1 MQVMAA
7 AIPNLPPCRIILIRV
22 AVIMAEPSSSTSTS
36 KPATFAELPALL
48 ASAPHRLL
56 FLAGSVAVL
65 LSMAWWAVELT
76 WMRFGLGG
84 WPQPSVPPGWAHAML
99 IQYGMFPL
107 FMFGFLLTVFPR
119 WLNRPSLPR
128 SRYVPVAGCVFG
140 GYVLANVG
148 LLDLPW
154 LLRLGFAVML
164 VGYLIGTWTLA
175 SVLRASTD
183 RNDHARSCVLAMGLG
198 ALGLIAFLVFLFG
211 GPAECGMLAVK
222 LGTFGLLLPIFFTVT
237 HRMLPFFSGGM
248 LKGYKVI
255 RPRWSLPLVWVLL
268 LAHLLLDWRGA
279 LGWLWLVDV
288 PLALVFGWHALAWQP
303 WKAMRPGVLA
313 VLHLAFAW
321 LPLAFVLYAIQDVI
335 YATSGTLVLGRAP
348 LHALAIGYF
357 GSMLVAMVTRVTQG
371 HSGRPMQM
379 GAVPWLCFA
388 LLQLVVLLRIRAE
401 LGGDMYL
408 WLVVAAY
415 SWLLAFLPW
424 VVRSAWIY
432 LTPRVD
438 GKPG

>member
-1 MQVMAA
+1 
-7 AIPNLPPCRIILIRV
+7 
-22 AVIMAEPSSSTSTS
+22 MAESRTIEAR
-36 KPATFAELPALL
+36 PASFAELPALL

-56 FLAGSVAVL
+56 FLAGALAVL

-84 WPQPSVPPGWAHAML
+84 WPQPSIPPAYAHAML

-128 SRYVPVAGCVFG
+128 WRYVPVAGFVFG

-154 LLRLGFAVML
+154 LLTLGLLLML
-164 VGYLIGTWTLA
+164 AGYVIGLVTLA
-175 SVLRASTD
+175 SVLRASRD
-183 RNDHARSCVLAMGLG
+183 RNDHARSCLL
-198 ALGLIAFLVFLFG
+198 ALGLGVLGLLAFLAYLFG
-211 GPAECGMLAVK
+211 APDDCARLAVR

-237 HRMLPFFSGGM
+237 HRMLPFFSGNVA
-248 LKGYKVI
+248 KGYTVV
-255 RPRWSLPLVWVLL
+255 RPRWSLPLVWTLL

-279 LGWLWLVDV
+279 LGWLWLTDI

-313 VLHLAFAW
+313 VLHLAYAW
-321 LPLAFVLYAIQDVI
+321 LPLAFVLYAVQDVI
-335 YATSGTLVLGRAP
+335 YATRGELLFLRAP

-379 GAVPWLCFA
+379 GAVAWLCFA
-388 LLQLVVLLRIRAE
+388 LLQGVVLVRIRAE
-401 LGGDMYL
+401 FGGDVYL
-408 WLVVAAY
+408 WLVIAAY
-415 SWLLAFLPW
+415 GWLLAFLPW
-424 VVRSAWIY
+424 VLRSAWIY
-432 LTPRVD
+432 LTPRAD
-438 GKPG
+438 GHPG

>member
-1 MQVMAA
+1 
-7 AIPNLPPCRIILIRV
+7 
-22 AVIMAEPSSSTSTS
+22 MAESPTSLPTS
-36 KPATFAELPALL
+36 AVKPATFAELPALL

-65 LSMAWWAVELT
+65 LSMAWWALELT
-76 WMRFGLGG
+76 WMRFGLGS
-84 WPQPSVPPGWAHAML
+84 WPQPSIPPAYAHSML
-99 IQYGMFPL
+99 TQYGMFPL
-107 FMFGFLLTVFPR
+107 FIFGFLLTVFPR

-154 LLRLGFAVML
+154 LLALGMALML
-164 VGYLIGTWTLA
+164 LGYLIGLVTLA
-175 SVLRASTD
+175 SVLRASSD
-183 RNDHARSCVLAMGLG
+183 RNDHARSCLLALALG
-198 ALGLIAFLVFLFG
+198 VLGLIAFLAYLFG
-211 GPAECGMLAVK
+211 APDDCARLAAR
-222 LGTFGLLLPIFFTVT
+222 LGTFGLLLPIFFSVT
-237 HRMLPFFSGGM
+237 HRMLPFFSGNVV
-248 LKGYKVI
+248 KSYTVI
-255 RPRWSLPLVWVLL
+255 RPRWSLPVVWVLL

-279 LGWLWLVDV
+279 LGWLWLVDI
-288 PLALVFGWHALAWQP
+288 PLALVFAWHALAWQP

-321 LPLAFVLYAIQDVI
+321 LPVAFALYAVQDVI
-335 YATSGTLVLGRAP
+335 YATRGEMLFFRAP

-388 LLQLVVLLRIRAE
+388 LLQLVVLVRIRAE
-401 LGGDMYL
+401 FGGDVYL
-408 WLVVAAY
+408 WLVIAAY
-415 SWLLAFLPW
+415 GWLLAFLPW
-424 VVRSAWIY
+424 VLRSAWIY
-432 LTPRVD
+432 LTPRAD